1 MSRTRYIIAGES
13 SGDALAASLMRAT
26 DRLAGPADWQ
36 GMGGPQMQA
45 AGLLSGHDY
54 TQLSLIGFGE
64 ALAALPRLLRLANH
78 LAEEVMALKPAAVF
92 TVDSKAFSMRFA
104 KILRKKMTKAGWSC
118 PIIHMVAPT
127 VWAWGSWRKRG
138 FEQAFDGLLCL
149 FPFEPELF
157 DSAAVRARFVG
168 HPAAFAPPVDRSQ
181 ASNKLIALFPGSR
194 GAELDYILEDM
205 LGAAERLWQADQER
219 RFILPAVPHL
229 ADRLAARLAREEG
242 LPVQLATGP
251 HAARQA
257 FAEAGS
263 GLLASGTAS
272 LQAALA
278 GMPVITC
285 YKVGALNY
293 RLMRWLFRLADPIL
307 PNILLGRVVYPFFG
321 QSEQTS
327 RTLAAALEAV
337 LADPQGQAEAVRQA
351 AAELRAMLTGGHAD
365 FETSLQAGLAE
376 IKADL

>member
-1 MSRTRYIIAGES
+1 MTRTRYIIAGES

-26 DRLAGPADWQ
+26 DQLAGPANWQ
-36 GMGGPQMQA
+36 GMGGPEMQT
-45 AGLLSGHDY
+45 AGLVSGHDY

-64 ALAALPRLLRLANH
+64 VLAGLPRLLQLANN
-78 LAEEVMALKPAAVF
+78 LAEEVMAIRPSVVF

-104 KILRKKMTKAGWSC
+104 KILRKKMNKNGWSC

-127 VWAWGSWRKRG
+127 IWAWGSWRKRG
-138 FEQAFDGLLCL
+138 FEEAFDGMLCL

-157 DSAAVRARFVG
+157 DRAALRAVFVG

-181 ASNKLIALFPGSR
+181 ASDKLIALFPGSR
-194 GAELDYILEDM
+194 RAELDYILEDM
-205 LGAAERLWQADQER
+205 LGAAKRLYQADQAR

-229 ADRLAARLAREEG
+229 ADRLASRLAREES
-242 LPVQLATGP
+242 LPVQLITGP
-251 HAARQA
+251 DAAQQA
-257 FAEAGS
+257 FSEAGS

-293 RLMRWLFRLADPIL
+293 RLMRWLFQLADPIL

-321 QSEQTS
+321 QSDQTS
-327 RTLAAALEAV
+327 RNLAAALEAV
-337 LADPQGQAEAVRQA
+337 LADPAGQTAAISQA
-351 AAELRAMLTGGHAD
+351 SAELRGLLTGGQAD

-376 IKADL
+376 IKEDF

>member
-1 MSRTRYIIAGES
+1 MTRTRYIIAGES

-26 DRLAGPADWQ
+26 DRLAGPAGWQ

-45 AGLLSGHDY
+45 AGLVSGHDY

-64 ALAALPRLLRLANH
+64 ALAAMPRLLRLAGQ
-78 LAEEVMALKPAAVF
+78 LAEEVMALRPSAVF

-104 KILRKKMTKAGWSC
+104 KILRKKMYKSGWSC

-138 FEQAFDGLLCL
+138 FEQLFDGLLCL

-157 DSAAVRARFVG
+157 DSAAVKACFVG
-168 HPAAFAPPVDRSQ
+168 HPAAFTHPVDRSK
-181 ASNKLIALFPGSR
+181 ASDKLIALFPGSR

-219 RFILPAVPHL
+219 RFMLPAVPHL
-229 ADRLAARLAREEG
+229 ADRLAARLARAEI
-242 LPVQLATGP
+242 LPVQLVTGP
-251 HAARQA
+251 DAARRA
-257 FAEAGS
+257 FTEAGS

-285 YKVGALNY
+285 YKVGAVNY
-293 RLMRWLFRLADPIL
+293 RLMRWLFHLPDPIL
-307 PNILLGRVVYPFFG
+307 PNILLGRVLYPFFG
-321 QSEQTS
+321 QSDQTS
-327 RTLAAALEAV
+327 RNLAAALEAV
-337 LADPQGQAEAVRQA
+337 LADPQGQAATLNQA
-351 AAELRAMLTGGHAD
+351 AAELRALLTGGHVD
-365 FETSLQAGLAE
+365 FDASLQAGLAE
-376 IKADL
+376 IRADL